1 MKRFIMLLALAGGVN
16 PAEAQVYGYV
26 DEKGVLRLSN
36 VPSDPRMRL
45 VANTGLDRAGRSWRY
60 NGEYDSMILRA
71 AQQAGIDSALIM
83 AVISVES
90 GFNRFAVSPKGAMG
104 LMQLMPATARRYGV
118 ANVYDPSQNISA
130 GSRHLRDLLDE
141 FADLRLA
148 LAAYNAGPEPVRRL
162 GRIPPYRETI
172 GYVQKVTS
180 IYRGASRIAIAKG
193 GKVYTIGPGGQARV
207 ASSTDAN
214 GIVQGGLNLP
224 RREKPAPVEPAPT
237 AAAASPEPS
246 TPAASSD
253 ADPLYYRYR
262 DPNGVIYITREKPA
276 TGQFEVLR

>member
-1 MKRFIMLLALAGGVN
+1 MKRLIAVIALLAGAG
-16 PAEAQVYGYV
+16 PAEGQIYGYT

-45 VANTGLDRAGRSWRY
+45 VANTGLDHVGRSWRY

-71 AQQAGIDSALIM
+71 AQQAGIDSALVM

-118 ANVYDPSQNISA
+118 GNIYDPQQNISA

-141 FADLRLA
+141 FGDLRLA
-148 LAAYNAGPEPVRRL
+148 LAAYNAGTEAVRRL

-172 GYVQKVTS
+172 GYVQKVS
-180 IYRGASRIAIAKG
+180 AIYRGASRIAITKG
-193 GKVYTIGPGGQARV
+193 GKTYTIGPGGQARITAAAPPPRDTV
-207 ASSTDAN
+207 E
-214 GIVQGGLNLP
+214 LP
-224 RREKPAPVEPAPT
+224 RLEKNAPT
-237 AAAASPEPS
+237 AAPEAAPAPSEPE
-246 TPAASSD
+246 T
-253 ADPLYYRYR
+253 LYYRYQ
-262 DPNGVIYITREKPA
+262 DASGVIYITREKPA
-276 TGQFEVLR
+276 TGEYEVLR